1 MNTNMQAH
9 GSDTD
14 NGDEDDIPEP
24 IISLL
29 DSNTIDI
36 SCEELTKFDMKNM
49 KNTRI
54 HMIKSHYKLCQITQ
68 QQATSSVWM
77 RHRAGKIIA
86 SLYQQVSRMEGSRSL
101 IERIMQYKQDFY

>member
-29 DSNTIDI
+29 DSNSIDI

-49 KNTRI
+49 KKYKDTYDQ
-54 HMIKSHYKLCQITQ
+54 KSLQTMSDNAAASHIISLD
-68 QQATSSVWM
+68 AT
-77 RHRAGKIIA
+77 
-86 SLYQQVSRMEGSRSL
+86 
-101 IERIMQYKQDFY
+101 